1 MVSRNILKEFLI
13 SLGFSVDEKQ
23 YQAATEKLKR
33 FEKNAAE
40 VAEDMGKNM
49 KKGSAVA
56 VTALTGLTISVA
68 AYVAG
73 VTKADLET
81 EKFARRMW
89 MTETNA
95 RSLQNS
101 LSAMGESMDTIYD
114 VAANGELRSRF
125 LQLRADAAKLEGG
138 AEIEQGLKE
147 IRAVWFEFQRFQL
160 LLTYGSRYVAYYLS
174 KYLAVP
180 MAEIKEAMQGINREG
195 RTIVEEWGDKI
206 ARVLSWLIRLC
217 LAGTQGVG
225 DLIGMIH
232 RLPGEMKLAMAAMA
246 ALGFAA
252 MNPFTL
258 MIAAIGAILLLL
270 DDFYTWKR
278 GGKSLLGDT
287 WAQLDQMDV
296 GSKSFQ
302 SIQKLLKHTSD
313 LLDTLGEKWKAL
325 NETVKEKTGFT
336 ILEHV
341 LQGTDAV
348 LSSIVGGLADL
359 VELIDQIIK
368 GEPPEWVKNVLYAMA
383 GTTEEKLAKQI
394 SEYDKKQADK
404 QNRNQSGEVKKISLL
419 PLQEYPQKRYQQY
432 QQKSLVVPIV
442 AGPTS
447 AGEQMKQVVNH
458 NNRKEIKQDNKAEM
472 NNTFIVNGTDAVSI
486 ANGVVDQQQI
496 LLNKFSGSWFNNA
509 VQLPE

>member
-1 MVSRNILKEFLI
+1 MPE
-13 SLGFSVDEKQ
+13 
-23 YQAATEKLKR
+23 
-33 FEKNAAE
+33 
-40 VAEDMGKNM
+40 
-49 KKGSAVA
+49 
-56 VTALTGLTISVA
+56 
-68 AYVAG
+68 
-73 VTKADLET
+73 
-81 EKFARRMW
+81 
-89 MTETNA
+89 
-95 RSLQNS
+95 
-101 LSAMGESMDTIYD
+101 
-114 VAANGELRSRF
+114 
-125 LQLRADAAKLEGG
+125 
-138 AEIEQGLKE
+138 
-147 IRAVWFEFQRFQL
+147 
-160 LLTYGSRYVAYYLS
+160 
-174 KYLAVP
+174 
-180 MAEIKEAMQGINREG
+180 
-195 RTIVEEWGDKI
+195 
-206 ARVLSWLIRLC
+206 
-217 LAGTQGVG
+217 
-225 DLIGMIH
+225 
-232 RLPGEMKLAMAAMA
+232 
-246 ALGFAA
+246 
-252 MNPFTL
+252 
-258 MIAAIGAILLLL
+258 
-270 DDFYTWKR
+270 
-278 GGKSLLGDT
+278 
-287 WAQLDQMDV
+287 QLDQMDV